1 MLGKLLKYEWKATG
15 HSLLPLYLVVLAVSA
30 VNSLMIHLGS
40 SGPSP
45 QMVRLM
51 DSGLGEV
58 IQLIGFMLYFG
69 VIMALTVLT
78 VVVIGQRFY
87 KGVVGDEGYL
97 VLTAPVGLWEI
108 PLAKCLIGLVFG
120 IFSMITAAASI
131 IILMSPTAFV
141 QMIREVDWILFFE
154 RLNLYVPQWA
164 LYAGEFSL
172 LLVLA
177 GATEIYHVYLA
188 IMLGQL
194 SNTHKA
200 AFSFFWYVVINI
212 VLSILSY
219 IFLSGFNLNSLA
231 LIFADLGGHASIWAS
246 IGICA
251 LQILVFAGST
261 QYLMAKR
268 MNV

>member
-1 MLGKLLKYEWKATG
+1 MFGKLLKYEWKATG
-15 HSLLPLYLVVLAVSA
+15 HTLVPLYLVVLAVSI
-30 VNSLMIHLGS
+30 VNSLMIHLGGSGS
-40 SGPSP
+40 SPELG
-45 QMVRLM
+45 RFM

-58 IQLIGFMLYFG
+58 IQLIGFMVYFG
-69 VIMALTVLT
+69 VIMALMVLT
-78 VVVIGQRFY
+78 VVVIVQRFY

-97 VLTAPVGLWEI
+97 VLTAPVELWEI

-120 IFSMITAAASI
+120 VFSMIAAAASI
-131 IILMSPTAFV
+131 IILMSPAAFV

-172 LLVLA
+172 LLILA
-177 GATEIYHVYLA
+177 GAAEIYHVYLA
-188 IMLGQL
+188 VMLGQL
-194 SNTHKA
+194 SNTHKVA
-200 AFSFFWYVVINI
+200 LSFLWYVVINI
-212 VLSILSY
+212 VLSVLSY

-231 LIFADLGGHASIWAS
+231 LIFSELGGHAAVWAS

-251 LQILVFAGST
+251 LQILIFAGGT

-268 MNV
+268 MNM

>member
-164 LYAGEFSL
+164 LYAAVARGVDSNDTLQLIRVIPFSEL
-172 LLVLA
+172 WAPVAGVFILA
-177 GATEIYHVYLA
+177 GIIIGVGGSLSA
-188 IMLGQL
+188 IR
-194 SNTHKA
+194 K
-200 AFSFFWYVVINI
+200 
-212 VLSILSY
+212 
-219 IFLSGFNLNSLA
+219 FL
-231 LIFADLGGHASIWAS
+231 
-246 IGICA
+246 
-251 LQILVFAGST
+251 QV
-261 QYLMAKR
+261 
-268 MNV
+268 